1 MFKPLKPPKPP
12 KPPKS
17 DKEAKARGG
26 AIGNSLTEKLGKLM
40 MKRFDKKNLSLLKK
54 LKVETEMS
62 KTYIDDNT
70 VAMKSLDAGVR
81 FDAERMNMVDPRG

>member
-1 MFKPLKPPKPP
+1 MKNHYY
-12 KPPKS
+12 S
-17 DKEAKARGG
+17 YQNQIRRQARGG

-70 VAMKSLDAGVR
+70 VAMKSVDAGG
-81 FDAERMNMVDPRG
+81 DISSELYGD